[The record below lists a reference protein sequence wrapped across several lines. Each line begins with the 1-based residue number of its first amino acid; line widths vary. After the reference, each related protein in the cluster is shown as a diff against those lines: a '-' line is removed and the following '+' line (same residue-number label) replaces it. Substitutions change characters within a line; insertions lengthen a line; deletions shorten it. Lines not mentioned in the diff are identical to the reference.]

1 MSLDEIS
8 RDHPYISYRNLAS
21 EASHSFN
28 NLLEQMASSH
38 ISSLNL
44 VTVVSCVCNIA
55 KQRPEHFPQ
64 VFKKKFLNIKFLF
77 FKSLLSYTK
86 QF

>member
-28 NLLEQMASSH
+28 NLLDQLASSH

-64 VFKKKFLNIKFLF
+64 VYFIFNILKI
-77 FKSLLSYTK
+77 S
-86 QF
+86 